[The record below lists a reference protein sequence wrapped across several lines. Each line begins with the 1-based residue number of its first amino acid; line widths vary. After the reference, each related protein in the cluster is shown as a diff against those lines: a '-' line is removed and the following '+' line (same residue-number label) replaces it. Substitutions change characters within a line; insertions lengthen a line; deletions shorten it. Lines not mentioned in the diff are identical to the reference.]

1 MTGKSSKFV
10 KKKKE
15 KRKKKTAPVPLTPPQ
30 ICPSSIRSTTTLYKC
45 HSVHDNPVLV
55 PLGPTQKY
63 RSVSP
68 TQKVSVPH
76 GPTQKVPVPLSPTQ
90 KCHSA
95 TQSNT
100 KMSQCHSAQRKMS
113 QCHCVTTVPCMNCPR
128 SEPCTD
134 SVWPIKSHSTD
145 DKHNPT
151 FTNSFT
157 AVVSLCKR

>member
-1 MTGKSSKFV
+1 VLVQHKKSQCHTV
-10 KKKKE
+10 QHKKS
-15 KRKKKTAPVPLTPPQ
+15 Q
-30 ICPSSIRSTTTLYKC
+30 C
-45 HSVHDNPVLV
+45 HSVQHKN
-55 PLGPTQKY
+55 
-63 RSVSP
+63 
-68 TQKVSVPH
+68 
-76 GPTQKVPVPLSPTQ
+76 VPVPLSPTQ

-157 AVVSLCKR
+157 AVVSLCKRWRSSALFHADQQACPNSPSYEILPLKTIC